1 MFMAPRNF
9 LRVKEALL
17 SVLAGD
23 IFGKTPIWG
32 SVRIFKAIYYISALA
47 NPVRSLRAWRRHKE
61 EILYV
66 DDRLGTGER

>member
-1 MFMAPRNF
+1 MAPRNF

-32 SVRIFKAIYYISALA
+32 SVRIFKAIYYTSALA
-47 NPVRSLRAWRRHKE
+47 NPVRSLRAWLRHKD
-61 EILYV
+61 EILSV
-66 DDRLGTGER
+66 EDRLETGER